1 MCASGL
7 LLGCSLGTPGALWLL
22 LAALCLLL
30 AAPAK
35 LLGRVS
41 EAKKMIKFS
50 PKGTGENHRNERRNG
65 SPELIEDTES
75 SARTCFTELRA
86 SEHCAVSGCRVMFPN
101 VLQKLG
107 FRAPSANLRP
117 QYVTPQFSLFPKF
130 SSSFLYRKCSTR
142 YLEALRG
149 EGLGCRT
156 PSRTPN
162 LRKQRANVRHHG
174 VIPWVLLGCSWAA
187 PLLLGPSACS
197 WLLSGCSWLLLRSS
211 WAEFRTPRK

>member
-1 MCASGL
+1 MCGTMVSYLGCFWVAPGL
-7 LLGCSLGTPGALWLL
+7 LTCSLGTPGALWLL

-50 PKGTGENHRNERRNG
+50 PKGTRENHRNERRNG

-101 VLQKLG
+101 VLQK
-107 FRAPSANLRP
+107 
-117 QYVTPQFSLFPKF
+117 
-130 SSSFLYRKCSTR
+130 
-142 YLEALRG
+142 
-149 EGLGCRT
+149 
-156 PSRTPN
+156 
-162 LRKQRANVRHHG
+162 
-174 VIPWVLLGCSWAA
+174 
-187 PLLLGPSACS
+187 
-197 WLLSGCSWLLLRSS
+197 
-211 WAEFRTPRK
+211 